1 MKKLESIFVLSFLV
15 SLYVLVLINAIIN
28 GIKFTV

>member
-1 MKKLESIFVLSFLV
+1 MKKLESIFVLTFLV
-15 SLYVLVLINAIIN
+15 SLYTLVLINVIIN